1 MSELREVLKEK
12 PKKEKPQQ
20 LQILDDGMASG
31 APSKSKS
38 KEKSPNIAMV
48 SQQHQQQEGRKSK
61 GETISL
67 IPHTNASKKTTDEL
81 IEEYER
87 KINKTKSL
95 LLATKAITLLLLIFF
110 CCVMLIKCRHQG

>member
-1 MSELREVLKEK
+1 
-12 PKKEKPQQ
+12 
-20 LQILDDGMASG
+20 MASG
-31 APSKSKS
+31 APPKSKS

-48 SQQHQQQEGRKSK
+48 TQQHQQQEGRKSK

-95 LLATKAITLLLLIFF
+95 LEEEKKRVATKQYEVIGESIN
-110 CCVMLIKCRHQG
+110 IKAAADDNLTPEFKGKMNE

>member
-1 MSELREVLKEK
+1 MS
-12 PKKEKPQQ
+12 
-20 LQILDDGMASG
+20 
-31 APSKSKS
+31 APPKSKS
-38 KEKSPNIAMV
+38 KDKSPTIAMIN
-48 SQQHQQQEGRKSK
+48 QQDGRKSK

-95 LLATKAITLLLLIFF
+95 LEEEKKRVATKQYEVIGESIN
-110 CCVMLIKCRHQG
+110 IKAASDESLTPEFKGK

>member
-1 MSELREVLKEK
+1 
-12 PKKEKPQQ
+12 
-20 LQILDDGMASG
+20 MASG
-31 APSKSKS
+31 APPKSKS

-48 SQQHQQQEGRKSK
+48 SQQHQLQEGRKSK

-95 LLATKAITLLLLIFF
+95 LEEEKKRVATKQYEVIGESIN
-110 CCVMLIKCRHQG
+110 IKAAADDNLTPEFKGKMNE